1 MTDREYPSNSK
12 SAKPGP
18 EPRKVEQV
26 VTTPVKSRP
35 KSVGKRLKDALIGGD
50 SRTAMQYVIGE
61 VIIPQAKEM
70 IAEAATTA
78 FERLIFGEARSS
90 SRRSSNRTSG
100 YTNYARYSSKNIRR
114 GSDEE
119 RTTVSPRK
127 TELGEIIFETR
138 IEAQNV
144 LEQMND
150 LLEEYGIVS
159 IADLYTMLG
168 WSNRSTH
175 IDQKWGWDD
184 LQSSDIRM
192 TRGGYILILPKHI
205 FLD

>member
-1 MTDREYPSNSK
+1 MTDREYPSNSQN
-12 SAKPGP
+12 AKPGP

-35 KSVGKRLKDALIGGD
+35 KSIGKRLKDAFIGGD
-50 SRTAMQYVIGE
+50 SRTAFLYAVGE
-61 VIIPQAKEM
+61 VIVPQAKEM
-70 IAEAATTA
+70 LAEAATTA
-78 FERLIFGEARSS
+78 FERLIFGESRSS
-90 SRRSSNRTSG
+90 GRRSSNRTNG

-114 GSDEE
+114 GASED
-119 RTTVSPRK
+119 RPTVSPR
-127 TELGEIIFETR
+127 TRDLDDIVFETR

-150 LLEEYGIVS
+150 LLEEYGLVS

-175 IDQKWGWDD
+175 TDQKWGWDD
-184 LQSSDIRM
+184 LQAADIRM

>member
-26 VTTPVKSRP
+26 VTTPVTSRQ
-35 KSVGKRLKDALIGGD
+35 KSVGKRLKEALIGGD
-50 SRTAMQYVIGE
+50 SRTAVQYVIGE
-61 VIIPQAKEM
+61 VIVPQAKDM
-70 IAEAATTA
+70 ISEALTSMI
-78 FERLIFGEARSS
+78 ERIIFNGDGGR
-90 SRRSSNRTSG
+90 SRRSSNRTAG

-114 GSDEE
+114 GDRDE
-119 RTTVSPRK
+119 RVTASPRSRD
-127 TELGEIIFETR
+127 LDDIIFETR
-138 IEAQNV
+138 AEAQNV

-150 LLEEYGIVS
+150 LLEEYGLIS

-168 WSNRSTH
+168 WTQRSTH
-175 IDQKWGWDD
+175 TDQKWGWDD
-184 LQSSDIRM
+184 LQAADIRM